1 MSEMVLKSIEF
12 FSFTYQFR
20 NVSKNKLILRNI
32 FLRQEYLLTVVLN
45 YLGANLLNLV
55 LSQLI

>member
-1 MSEMVLKSIEF
+1 MSKMVLKSIEF
-12 FSFTYQFR
+12 LSFTYQLR
-20 NVSKNKLILRNI
+20 NVSENELVLWNI
-32 FLRQEYLLTVVLN
+32 FLRQEYLLTIILN